1 MKQDEILVIYKYI
14 IMYTDIQMVNISES
28 ANNCCLTP
36 SNQFF
41 QLYRGVTKLYFYDII
56 SVLY

>member
-28 ANNCCLTP
+28 ANNCWGL
-36 SNQFF
+36 S
-41 QLYRGVTKLYFYDII
+41 GKLAE
-56 SVLY
+56 